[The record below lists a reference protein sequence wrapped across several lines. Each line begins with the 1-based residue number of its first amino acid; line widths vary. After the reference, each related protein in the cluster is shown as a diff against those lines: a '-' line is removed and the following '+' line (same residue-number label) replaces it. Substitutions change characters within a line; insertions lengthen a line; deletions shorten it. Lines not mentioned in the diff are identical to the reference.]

1 MVVGPFL
8 ADAPHLDGI
17 LAVSVDGVRRCGAVL
32 ISTHLAL
39 SIASCFVSS
48 LPLTYKQQLD
58 CVRGECSGVTVPA
71 SSVRLLSGP
80 DARVRMVVGR
90 VTRLSVRL
98 TAWWAAPDVCTR
110 SLCGE
115 GWDVALLSV
124 DPSCDHGGLPC
135 LPPLP
140 MTTMPSAIG
149 QQFRAVG
156 FGGNPAFDQ
165 RAEWNLQLRCAL
177 H

>member
-98 TAWWAAPDVCTR
+98 TER
-110 SLCGE
+110 S
-115 GWDVALLSV
+115 ALSSTEHV
-124 DPSCDHGGLPC
+124 S
-135 LPPLP
+135 
-140 MTTMPSAIG
+140 
-149 QQFRAVG
+149 
-156 FGGNPAFDQ
+156 
-165 RAEWNLQLRCAL
+165 
-177 H
+177 